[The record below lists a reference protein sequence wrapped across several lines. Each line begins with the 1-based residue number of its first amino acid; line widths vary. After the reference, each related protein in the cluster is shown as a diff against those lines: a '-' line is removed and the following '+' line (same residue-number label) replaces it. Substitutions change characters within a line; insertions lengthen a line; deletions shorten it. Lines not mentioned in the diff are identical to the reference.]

1 MLNTNLKVFK
11 KLKINQKIRQERD
24 LERVLWA
31 PGLERALERAL
42 WAPGQEQAQ
51 KRALW
56 APGLERAL

>member
-31 PGLERALERAL
+31 PGLERAL